1 MDLDTIR
8 IYDEQA
14 RGFAREWEESQSSPD
29 DLHAVVHQYFRKGP
43 TVDVGC
49 GSGRD
54 TSWLADNG
62 FDVLGVDA
70 SGGLL
75 AEARRRH
82 PGVRFEIDT
91 LPELKCVHSGA
102 FTNVLCETV
111 IMHLGTQAV
120 PDAVSRLVAL
130 LVPQGVLY
138 LSWRVTE
145 AGDLRDGTGR
155 LYSSFKLATVMDALA
170 GTDILLD
177 ERKVSASSGK
187 VVHRIV
193 ARRRKSDE

>member
-1 MDLDTIR
+1 MDRDTIR
-8 IYDEQA
+8 SYDA
-14 RGFAREWEESQSSPD
+14 RARDFAREWEEAQSPPD
-29 DLHAVVHQYFRKGP
+29 DLRAAVLRYFRPGP

-54 TSWLADNG
+54 AAWLAETG

-82 PGVRFEIDT
+82 PGVRFERDT
-91 LPELKCVHSGA
+91 LPELASLPSGA
-102 FTNVLCETV
+102 FANILCETV
-111 IMHLGTQAV
+111 VMHLAASAV
-120 PDAVSRLVAL
+120 PAAVRRLVAL
-130 LVPQGVLY
+130 LAPQGVLY
-138 LSWRVTE
+138 LSWRVSE
-145 AGDLRDGTGR
+145 ADDVRDGTGR
-155 LYSSFKLATVMDALA
+155 LYSAFPLPAVTDALA

-177 ERKVSASSGK
+177 ERIVSASSGK

-193 ARRRKSDE
+193 AQRGGAGD